1 MKKYRIA
8 TYLRLSKEDRLK
20 NQRFFNHEFVPLAQ
34 ISQGE
39 EKSKAA
45 GRKEESNSIAM
56 QRILLKKYIEENFA
70 DYEVIE
76 FCDDG
81 YTGTNFDR
89 PGIQEMLERIRNG
102 EIDCIIV
109 KDFSRFARDYI
120 ELGAYIEQIFPFL
133 GVRFISVNDGYDS
146 ASSQGGIA
154 DMDVNFKN
162 LLYDLYSRD
171 LSGKVR
177 SSLAIRKE
185 KGQYVSANS
194 PFGYEKDPE
203 DRHALLIAEDEAEV
217 IRRIF
222 SLTLEGRTSVEIAK
236 LFNETGVRT
245 PVEFKIE
252 KGKTSRI
259 PKGGRFLW
267 SGSAICQIL
276 RNEIY
281 IGNIVQKKY
290 EKDFVGGK
298 NHLKP
303 REEWLV
309 AYGHHEPIINKEVFD
324 KVQESRGK
332 KRTPQYRETHPL
344 VGKLVC
350 GCCKKNLNYRR
361 GLNPYFTCYH
371 RYSNNRKDCV
381 RRVNAMFAEQY
392 VLLMMQDRLEAEGE
406 LEKLRMEAAERLG
419 QEIRELKEKK
429 RRLSAMAEKVKQQK
443 FEAYQNYASGKT
455 ESFQS
460 GGPAVQSAE
469 EELAGVNNRLGKAE
483 EESFAMGRGREGY
496 PQEQF
501 AELSKEMIERYIE
514 KIEAYDEQHMEIKWK
529 EKGGQN

>member
-8 TYLRLSKEDRLK
+8 IYLRLSKEDMK
-20 NQRFFNHEFVPLAQ
+20 D
-34 ISQGE
+34 G
-39 EKSKAA
+39 AA
-45 GRKEESNSIAM
+45 TRKEESNSIAM
-56 QRILLKKYIEENFA
+56 QRLLLRKYIEDNFT
-70 DYEVIE
+70 DYEIIE

-89 PGIQEMLERIRNG
+89 PDVQEMLERIRNG
-102 EIDCIIV
+102 EINCIIV

-120 ELGAYIEQIFPFL
+120 ELGAYLEQIFPFL

-146 ASSQGGIA
+146 VNVQGGIA

-217 IRRIF
+217 VRRIF

-236 LFNETGVRT
+236 LFNETGVKT

-259 PKGGRFLW
+259 PKGERFLW
-267 SGSAICQIL
+267 SGSTICQIL

-281 IGNIVQKKY
+281 IGNTVQKKY

-298 NHLKP
+298 NHIKP

-324 KVQESRGK
+324 KVQEDRGK
-332 KRTPQYRETHPL
+332 KRPPQYHETHPL

-371 RYSNNRKDCV
+371 RYSNNMKTCV

-392 VLLMMQDRLEAEGE
+392 VLLMMQDKLEAEGE

-429 RRLSAMAEKVKQQK
+429 RRLSAMAEKAKQQK
-443 FEAYQNYASGKT
+443 FEAYQNYASGKAG
-455 ESFQS
+455 SFQS
-460 GGPAVQSAE
+460 DGSVVQSIE
-469 EELAGVNNRLGKAE
+469 EEMADLEGRLQKAE
-483 EESFAMGRGREGY
+483 AEYSAMDRGGEGY
-496 PQEQF
+496 PKERF
-501 AELSKEMIERYIE
+501 AELSREMIERYIE
-514 KIEAYDEQHMEIKWK
+514 KIEVYDEQHMETRWK
-529 EKGGQN
+529 EKAGQN

>member
-8 TYLRLSKEDRLK
+8 IYLRLSKEDMK
-20 NQRFFNHEFVPLAQ
+20 D
-34 ISQGE
+34 G
-39 EKSKAA
+39 AA
-45 GRKEESNSIAM
+45 TRKEESNSIAM
-56 QRILLKKYIEENFA
+56 QRLLLRKYIEDNFT
-70 DYEVIE
+70 DYEIIE

-89 PGIQEMLERIRNG
+89 PDVQEMLERIRNG
-102 EIDCIIV
+102 EINCIIV

-120 ELGAYIEQIFPFL
+120 ELGAYLEQIFPFL

-146 ASSQGGIA
+146 VNVQGGIA

-217 IRRIF
+217 VRRIF

-236 LFNETGVRT
+236 LFNETGVKT

-259 PKGGRFLW
+259 PKGERFLW
-267 SGSAICQIL
+267 SGSTICQIL

-281 IGNIVQKKY
+281 IGNTVQKKY

-298 NHLKP
+298 NHIKP
-303 REEWLV
+303 REEWLG

-324 KVQESRGK
+324 KVQEDRGK
-332 KRTPQYRETHPL
+332 KRPPQYHETHPL

-371 RYSNNRKDCV
+371 RYSNNMKTCV

-392 VLLMMQDRLEAEGE
+392 VLLMMQDKLEAEGE

-429 RRLSAMAEKVKQQK
+429 RRLSAMAEKAKQQK
-443 FEAYQNYASGKT
+443 FEAYQNYASGKAG
-455 ESFQS
+455 SFQS
-460 GGPAVQSAE
+460 DGSVVQSIE
-469 EELAGVNNRLGKAE
+469 EEMADLEGRLQKAE
-483 EESFAMGRGREGY
+483 AEYSAMDRGGEGY
-496 PQEQF
+496 PKERF
-501 AELSKEMIERYIE
+501 AELSREMIERYIE
-514 KIEAYDEQHMEIKWK
+514 KIEVYDEQHMETRWK
-529 EKGGQN
+529 EKAGQN